1 MMKDPADQNT
11 VDAFD
16 PPPPRQFTDIRNQR
30 PSKAEQKAVLCMQLR
45 QLCNHPPQSVVS
57 GGIGAV
63 RAWKSVQAE
72 CCKLAAKTTST
83 VPQLESA
90 INRMRA
96 FK

>member
-1 MMKDPADQNT
+1 MKHPADNRT
-11 VDAFD
+11 IDAFD
-16 PPPPRQFTDIRNQR
+16 PPAPRPFVDIRNQR
-30 PSKAEQKAVLCMQLR
+30 PSVAEQKAALCMQLR
-45 QLCNHPPQSVVS
+45 ALCNHPPQSVVS

-72 CCKLAAKTTST
+72 CCKVAAKATST